1 MNMSSPR
8 IFLAHEFPPGV
19 PFGMRELEAFRA
31 ALARAIVAAVEA
43 YFETVCPL
51 ESARQG
57 RQDARREAMAA
68 VLRELGE

>member
-1 MNMSSPR
+1 MSRRR

-19 PFGMRELEAFRA
+19 PFAMDRELEAFRA

-43 YFETVCPL
+43 YFDVICPL
-51 ESARQG
+51 ESARPM